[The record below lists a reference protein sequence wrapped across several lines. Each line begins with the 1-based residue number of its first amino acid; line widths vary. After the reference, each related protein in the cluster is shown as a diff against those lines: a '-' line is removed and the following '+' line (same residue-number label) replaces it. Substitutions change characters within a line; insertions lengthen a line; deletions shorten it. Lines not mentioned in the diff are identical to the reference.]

1 MPFFGTMLLL
11 VEPGKARFW
20 TTKDHPWHRL
30 CDAEKPAIRPW
41 RTRSTGGDRR
51 LATRPMARIH
61 AKQRWLFNHHKRLTG
76 RMTGALP
83 KYRKQPHAK

>member
-11 VEPGKARFW
+11 VERGKARFW
-20 TTKDHPWHRL
+20 MIEIMGGIVCAMRGRGHRTF
-30 CDAEKPAIRPW
+30 
-41 RTRSTGGDRR
+41 RTGSTGGDRR
-51 LATRPMARIH
+51 LATRPMARIC
-61 AKQRWLFNHHKRLTG
+61 AKQRWPFNHHKRLTG